1 MESITSGSIQIFTCA
16 PEFPSGN
23 PIKGWSVQFF
33 ILFVLNWGEEGKTLQ
48 PIETARK
55 YLKFLKRFLSL
66 GVVGQRRRNYRI
78 TIEQVCDVIQ
88 TVEGHWKWRDSKLIL
103 LESENKK
110 FYSWKLFFT
119 KRCYEYSKRFVK
131 INYFLFAS
139 RFVLIFLFALCF
151 FVFSQ
156 LRKLRVRPSTTTTT
170 TSTD

>member
-1 MESITSGSIQIFTCA
+1 MKCAIFHSLCLELRRGRKNSSTDWDGKKI
-16 PEFPSGN
+16 PEILETLLKPWSRWAKKKKLSNYNRAGLRCDSN
-23 PIKGWSVQFF
+23 GWRALEV
-33 ILFVLNWGEEGKTLQ
+33 E
-48 PIETARK
+48 
-55 YLKFLKRFLSL
+55 
-66 GVVGQRRRNYRI
+66 RR
-78 TIEQVCDVIQ
+78 
-88 TVEGHWKWRDSKLIL
+88 IL